1 MKNLR
6 IKKLFKKSM
15 IFILGKSIFKEMII
29 DHDIFELENMRNNPI
44 GSSLILESPN
54 YQRENMQAR
63 SFNS

>member
-1 MKNLR
+1 M
-6 IKKLFKKSM
+6 
-15 IFILGKSIFKEMII
+15 
-29 DHDIFELENMRNNPI
+29 FELENMRNNPI